1 MNEKEQKAAIINAQ
15 LLSALVNIETAQSL
29 ILSQFVMVDVQ
40 SALYEIGLI
49 SKDIYI
55 ESLQSTIDTMNLHL
69 DKINEALA
77 KIAPEGGEEE

>member
-1 MNEKEQKAAIINAQ
+1 MDEKEQKAEIINAQ

>member
-1 MNEKEQKAAIINAQ
+1 MDEKEQKAAIINAQ

-40 SALYEIGLI
+40 SALYDIGLI
-49 SKDIYI
+49 SKDIYV

-77 KIAPEGGEEE
+77 KIAPEGGEEK

>member
-1 MNEKEQKAAIINAQ
+1 MDEKEQKVAIINAQ

-40 SALYEIGLI
+40 SALYDIGLI
-49 SKDIYI
+49 SKDVYI

-77 KIAPEGGEEE
+77 KITPEGGEEE

>member
-1 MNEKEQKAAIINAQ
+1 MDEKEQKVSIINAQ

-29 ILSQFVMVDVQ
+29 ILSRFVMVDVQ

-77 KIAPEGGEEE
+77 KITPEGGEEE

>member
-1 MNEKEQKAAIINAQ
+1 MDEKERKVSIINAQ

-77 KIAPEGGEEE
+77 KITPEGGEEE

>member
-1 MNEKEQKAAIINAQ
+1 MDEKEQKVSIINAQ

-40 SALYEIGLI
+40 SALYDIGLI

-77 KIAPEGGEEE
+77 KIIPEGGEEE

>member
-1 MNEKEQKAAIINAQ
+1 MDEKDQKVSIINAQ

-77 KIAPEGGEEE
+77 KITPEGGEEE

>member
-1 MNEKEQKAAIINAQ
+1 MDEKEQKVSIINAQ

-49 SKDIYI
+49 SKDIYM

-77 KIAPEGGEEE
+77 KITPEGGEEE

>member
-1 MNEKEQKAAIINAQ
+1 MDVKEQKVSIINAQ

-49 SKDIYI
+49 SKNIYI

-77 KIAPEGGEEE
+77 KITPEGGEEE

>member
-1 MNEKEQKAAIINAQ
+1 MDEKEQKVAIINAQ

-29 ILSQFVMVDVQ
+29 ILSQFIMVDVQ

>member
-1 MNEKEQKAAIINAQ
+1 MDEKEQKAAIINAQ

-49 SKDIYI
+49 SKDIYV

>member
-1 MNEKEQKAAIINAQ
+1 MDEKEQKVAIINAQ

-40 SALYEIGLI
+40 SALYDIGLI

>member
-1 MNEKEQKAAIINAQ
+1 MDEKEQKVSIINAQ
-15 LLSALVNIETAQSL
+15 LLSALVNIETVQSL

-77 KIAPEGGEEE
+77 KITPEGGEEE

>member
-1 MNEKEQKAAIINAQ
+1 MDEKEQKVAIINAQ

-55 ESLQSTIDTMNLHL
+55 EYLQSTIDTMNLHL

-77 KIAPEGGEEE
+77 KITPEGGEEE

>member
-1 MNEKEQKAAIINAQ
+1 MDEKEQKVSIINAQ

-49 SKDIYI
+49 SKNIYI

-77 KIAPEGGEEE
+77 KITPEGGEEE

>member
-1 MNEKEQKAAIINAQ
+1 MDEKEQKVAIINAQ

-40 SALYEIGLI
+40 SALYKIGLI

>member
-1 MNEKEQKAAIINAQ
+1 MDEKEQKAAIINAQ

-69 DKINEALA
+69 DKINEALD

>member
-1 MNEKEQKAAIINAQ
+1 MDEKEQKVAIINAQ

-55 ESLQSTIDTMNLHL
+55 ESLQSTIDSMNLHL

-77 KIAPEGGEEE
+77 KITPEGGEEE

>member
-1 MNEKEQKAAIINAQ
+1 MDEKEQKVAIINAQ

>member
-1 MNEKEQKAAIINAQ
+1 MDEKEQKVAIINAQ

-40 SALYEIGLI
+40 SALYKIGLI

-55 ESLQSTIDTMNLHL
+55 ESLQSTIDTTNLHL

-77 KIAPEGGEEE
+77 KITPEGGEEE

>member
-1 MNEKEQKAAIINAQ
+1 MDEKEQKVSIINAQ

-55 ESLQSTIDTMNLHL
+55 ESLQSTIDSMNLHL

-77 KIAPEGGEEE
+77 KITPEGDEEE

>member
-1 MNEKEQKAAIINAQ
+1 MDEKEQKVSIINAQ

>member
-1 MNEKEQKAAIINAQ
+1 MDEKEQKVSIINAQ

-29 ILSQFVMVDVQ
+29 ILSQFVIVDVQ

-77 KIAPEGGEEE
+77 KITPEGGEEE

>member
-1 MNEKEQKAAIINAQ
+1 MDEKELKVSIINAQ

-77 KIAPEGGEEE
+77 KITPEGGEEE

>member
-1 MNEKEQKAAIINAQ
+1 MDEKEQKVSIINAQ

-40 SALYEIGLI
+40 SALYDIGLI

-77 KIAPEGGEEE
+77 KITPEGGEEE

>member
-1 MNEKEQKAAIINAQ
+1 MDEKEQKAAIINAQ

-77 KIAPEGGEEE
+77 KIALEGGEEE

>member
-1 MNEKEQKAAIINAQ
+1 MDEKEQKVAIINAQ

-77 KIAPEGGEEE
+77 KITPEGGEEE

>member
-1 MNEKEQKAAIINAQ
+1 MDEKEQKVSIINAQ

-77 KIAPEGGEEE
+77 KIIPEGGEEE

>member
-1 MNEKEQKAAIINAQ
+1 MDEKEQKAAIINAQ

-40 SALYEIGLI
+40 SALYDIGLI

>member
-1 MNEKEQKAAIINAQ
+1 MDEKEQKAAIINAQ

-77 KIAPEGGEEE
+77 KITPEGGEEE

>member
-1 MNEKEQKAAIINAQ
+1 MDEKEQKVAIINAQ

-55 ESLQSTIDTMNLHL
+55 ESLQSTIDTTNLHL

-77 KIAPEGGEEE
+77 KITPEGGEEE

>member
-1 MNEKEQKAAIINAQ
+1 MDEKDQKVAIINAQ

-55 ESLQSTIDTMNLHL
+55 GSLQSTIDTMNLHL

>member
-1 MNEKEQKAAIINAQ
+1 MDEKEQKVSIINAQ

-77 KIAPEGGEEE
+77 KITPEGGEEE

>member
-1 MNEKEQKAAIINAQ
+1 MDEKEQKAAIINAQ